1 VSSDVAYDQLVGRLD
16 YPMAIVTTAAG
27 DDRAG
32 CLVGFWTQCSIDP
45 PRHLVCISDKN
56 HTCRVLERGA
66 DAMVVHVVPAD
77 SAELAELFGGETGD
91 DADKFAR
98 CEWAPGPEALPVLEE
113 CRSWFAARIVDRVRL
128 GDHVGYVVEP
138 FEARAEYDGDLY
150 TLSRGKG
157 IDPGHEA

>member
-1 VSSDVAYDQLVGRLD
+1 VTPDAAYDELVARLD
-16 YPMAIVTTAAG
+16 YPMAIVTTTAG
-27 DDRAG
+27 DERAG

-56 HTCRVLERGA
+56 HTHRVLDRGA

-77 SAELAELFGGETGD
+77 GGALAELFGGETGD

-98 CEWAPGPEALPVLEE
+98 CEWAPGPEALPVLEA
-113 CRSWFAARIVDRVRL
+113 CPSWFAARIVDHFPL

-138 FEARAEYDGDLY
+138 FEVRADYDGEPY
-150 TLSRGKG
+150 RLSRAKN
-157 IDPGHEA
+157 IEPGHEA